1 MTYFNYTR
9 PKMLVADEGKVLR
22 EINDIYQEEHI
33 DENGNKIEEHIP
45 YKTTTIFLPDSIT
58 EEQAR
63 EMYVEEHIQLEE
75 EH

>member
-22 EINDIYQEEHI
+22 EINDVYVEEHI

-45 YKTTTIFLPDSIT
+45 YATTTIFLPDNVT

-63 EMYVEEHIQLEE
+63 EMYIEE
-75 EH
+75 EN